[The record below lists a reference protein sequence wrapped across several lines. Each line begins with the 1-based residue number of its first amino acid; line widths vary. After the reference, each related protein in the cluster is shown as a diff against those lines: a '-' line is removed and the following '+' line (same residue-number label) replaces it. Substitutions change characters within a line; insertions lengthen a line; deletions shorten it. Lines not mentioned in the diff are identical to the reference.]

1 MWLLFLII
9 LCIGKIA
16 YNASLVVYDGMLI
29 DVAENEEMD
38 MLSAKGYSWGYIGSC
53 IPFVLC
59 LVVVVMSDFIDL
71 LDDPIFTAK
80 EAMIISLI
88 ITGAWWVLLSTPL
101 FKNYEQRYYRG
112 FKFSNSEEI
121 DKIKGTL
128 RNILE
133 NKAMLFFMIAFFFY
147 IDGVNTIIE
156 IAIAFGETLELGSVG
171 LLAAMLLMQIVAFP
185 CTILMGKLAERYGT
199 HRIII
204 LSIVGYICISV
215 YAMFIVDITQ
225 FYVLAVAVGF
235 FQGTIQALSRSYFGR
250 MVPKDRTG
258 EYFGI
263 LDIFGKGSTIIGTG
277 VIAVLSSL
285 IDDSYIVPKVLLGLF
300 LIGLVF
306 FLLSTRK
313 HVYDAKP
320 SE

>member
-1 MWLLFLII
+1 M
-9 LCIGKIA
+9 
-16 YNASLVVYDGMLI
+16 
-29 DVAENEEMD
+29 
-38 MLSAKGYSWGYIGSC
+38 
-53 IPFVLC
+53 
-59 LVVVVMSDFIDL
+59 
-71 LDDPIFTAK
+71 
-80 EAMIISLI
+80 
-88 ITGAWWVLLSTPL
+88 
-101 FKNYEQRYYRG
+101 
-112 FKFSNSEEI
+112 
-121 DKIKGTL
+121 
-128 RNILE
+128 
-133 NKAMLFFMIAFFFY
+133 
-147 IDGVNTIIE
+147 
-156 IAIAFGETLELGSVG
+156 ELGSVG
-171 LLAAMLLMQIVAFP
+171 LLAAMLLMQLVAFP

-204 LSIVGYICISV
+204 LSIVGYVCISV
-215 YAMFIVDITQ
+215 YALFIVNITQ

-306 FLLSTRK
+306 FLLSTRN

>member
-1 MWLLFLII
+1 
-9 LCIGKIA
+9 
-16 YNASLVVYDGMLI
+16 
-29 DVAENEEMD
+29 
-38 MLSAKGYSWGYIGSC
+38 
-53 IPFVLC
+53 
-59 LVVVVMSDFIDL
+59 
-71 LDDPIFTAK
+71 
-80 EAMIISLI
+80 
-88 ITGAWWVLLSTPL
+88 
-101 FKNYEQRYYRG
+101 
-112 FKFSNSEEI
+112 
-121 DKIKGTL
+121 
-128 RNILE
+128 
-133 NKAMLFFMIAFFFY
+133 
-147 IDGVNTIIE
+147 
-156 IAIAFGETLELGSVG
+156 LELGSVG
-171 LLAAMLLMQIVAFP
+171 LLTAMLLMQLVAFP

-204 LSIVGYICISV
+204 LSIVGYVCISV
-215 YAMFIVDITQ
+215 YAMFIVNITQ

-306 FLLSTRK
+306 FLLSTRN

>member
-1 MWLLFLII
+1 MGSLSLLLSSSSVTALRGLVGFRSSIWLPV
-9 LCIGKIA
+9 
-16 YNASLVVYDGMLI
+16 ASCLNS
-29 DVAENEEMD
+29 A
-38 MLSAKGYSWGYIGSC
+38 LS
-53 IPFVLC
+53 PQNPPVL
-59 LVVVVMSDFIDL
+59 
-71 LDDPIFTAK
+71 
-80 EAMIISLI
+80 SLSELSKAPVHN
-88 ITGAWWVLLSTPL
+88 GLSTPL
-101 FKNYEQRYYRG
+101 PP
-112 FKFSNSEEI
+112 SEASSTRLSPPNVSALLDISLPGPPEDVLSQGEPATHI
-121 DKIKGTL
+121 SDS
-128 RNILE
+128 
-133 NKAMLFFMIAFFFY
+133 
-147 IDGVNTIIE
+147 IIE

-171 LLAAMLLMQIVAFP
+171 LLAAMLLMQLVAFP

-204 LSIVGYICISV
+204 LSIVGYVCISV
-215 YAMFIVDITQ
+215 YAMFIVNITQ

-306 FLLSTRK
+306 FLLSTRN